1 MNEFSKARGTRHPSA
16 RCWLSTASGWPAR
29 SPPGQESL
37 ALIDAKLAFYDTW
50 AATGKRP
57 ASEPT
62 VRGPAAATSPS
73 PGPAAHS
80 KSKPTTLRGG

>member
-57 ASEPT
+57 ASEPIA
-62 VRGPAAATSPS
+62 RGRAAASAA
-73 PGPAAHS
+73 PGTAAHS
-80 KSKPTTLRGG
+80 KPKPTTLRGG